1 MVPSTT
7 DQELPQG
14 YPEHLGGP
22 LSCTT
27 GGRSGFA
34 RSCRPTP
41 TEIAEAIE
49 SADRETLLHRFFT
62 AAPHITNQQIHYLA
76 EVDYQRRLALI
87 ARDDDG
93 RGVAVA
99 RYECHP
105 QSCIAEVAVAV
116 DPGWRGQG
124 LATELLRLLEEPARE
139 NGFDALDAVYLPDNH
154 AVARVFQ
161 NLELQPGPDRGRNRN
176 RLEGAGLTNTPRRF
190 LRSRNT
196 VRCGHRHVRDRTD
209 PGTRDYRRWKDAAW
223 SP

>member
-22 LSCTT
+22 HELHD
-27 GGRSGFA
+27 GRTVWI
-34 RSCRPTP
+34 RPILP
-41 TEIAEAIE
+41 SDAAEIAEAIE
-49 SADRETLLHRFFT
+49 VADRETLLHRFFT
-62 AAPHITNQQIHYLA
+62 AAPSITNQQIHYLA

-87 ARDDDG
+87 ARDDEG

-105 QSCIAEVAVAV
+105 QSSVAEVAVAV

-124 LATELLRLLEEPARE
+124 LATELLRLLEDPARE
-139 NGFDALDAVYLPDNH
+139 NGFAALDAVYLPDNH

-161 NLELQPGPDRGRNRN
+161 NLSYSPARIEDGV
-176 RLEGAGLTNTPRRF
+176 
-190 LRSRNT
+190 ST
-196 VRCGHRHVRDRTD
+196 VSKVFV
-209 PGTRDYRRWKDAAW
+209 
-223 SP
+223 